1 MHIFWILEPSSFWST
16 IEKFHFWNKKI
27 QKLTISDACFRPLLC
42 LFTISRKSGNSR
54 NQNKNILQIANSI
67 FLEQKFQIL
76 SKNLH
81 MELWNVA
88 KDISKNIDD
97 EISAQE
103 HLESVADDYIVSYCY
118 FSLERKTYFFKFL
131 QPRAE
136 IFKTPR

>member
-1 MHIFWILEPSSFWST
+1 MHVFGRCFVCLR
-16 IEKFHFWNKKI
+16 FHVS
-27 QKLTISDACFRPLLC
+27 LVT
-42 LFTISRKSGNSR
+42 R

-118 FSLERKTYFFKFL
+118 FSLERKTYFFQFF
-131 QPRAE
+131 QPRTE